1 MSAKTLFLGISSA
14 SSSYVWLQACVT
26 SLSYTCGVHA
36 DYLIH
41 KHMRLIVLMLVSNG
55 RFFERCFCG
64 RRLSHRRDFPAF
76 FERRYE
82 RKYFSSYQDR
92 IRDLWHD
99 RSILS
104 TMSRSRSSRH
114 SNKNKSIG

>member
-14 SSSYVWLQACVT
+14 SSSYVWPQTCVT
-26 SLSYTCGVHA
+26 SLSYTCSVHA

-41 KHMRLIVLMLVSNG
+41 KHMGLTILMLVSNG
-55 RFFERCFCG
+55 RFFEIFLCEG
-64 RRLSHRRDFPAF
+64 SPIDFPAF

-99 RSILS
+99 RSMLS